1 QVVFEVEGVEEG
13 HAVDPCAEA
22 LDFFLDG
29 LDVAEIVRLL
39 QAQSRQ
45 LGLGLAQLAAAAARQ
60 GDTPRVGRTQGAHD
74 VDPRWIAFVA
84 DAGAYRLEGVAAGE
98 VTLDQVRQFQILEH
112 EIEEFLLG
120 DLEDEVI
127 HAFASVAGLPG
138 TTTSAASLWAG
149 DTLAGD
155 ELLVAGVN
163 DGLPPAA
170 AVVKHRLVDIA
181 SGNADLLAMLH
192 IGDGAASDGFLHRLL
207 DMPTIALQEPLT
219 VHRALV
225 LAVQAAVDHIAHSPS
240 GAAGSWKRDIRSMRL
255 LSNIRLPASSC
266 SLLRFTYPQIPFRE
280 QANLFLRVA
289 AFDHA

>member
-1 QVVFEVEGVEEG
+1 SS
-13 HAVDPCAEA
+13 
-22 LDFFLDG
+22 
-29 LDVAEIVRLL
+29 DVC
-39 QAQSRQ
+39 SS
-45 LGLGLAQLAAAAARQ
+45 
-60 GDTPRVGRTQGAHD
+60 D
-74 VDPRWIAFVA
+74 
-84 DAGAYRLEGVAAGE
+84 
-98 VTLDQVRQFQILEH
+98 LEH

-192 IGDGAASDGFLHRLL
+192 IGDGAASDGFLHRQ
-207 DMPTIALQEPLT
+207 IG
-219 VHRALV
+219 RA
-225 LAVQAAVDHIAHSPS
+225 A
-240 GAAGSWKRDIRSMRL
+240 
-255 LSNIRLPASSC
+255 C
-266 SLLRFTYPQIPFRE
+266 RE
-280 QANLFLRVA
+280 RGCIL
-289 AFDHA
+289 